1 MNKRRWIFSTVVA
14 AFLLIIGG
22 FLVYQQMT
30 PKPFTEVV
38 AEAKMDGYES
48 GDELEN
54 ASTVIVTGQL
64 EKRGDSIIER
74 ASDDAVI
81 GVYRMSTFKI
91 AQVLKNETDDN
102 LAKEM
107 TISVYENE
115 GYDAKTNTT
124 YHIAGYTKM
133 EKEEKYLLLQK
144 DSEDDYYVPTAVIF
158 GKINLN
164 PNKRYE
170 LFPKNSDTESAINKV
185 QAEVLKNLEN
195 EIEREN
201 K

>member
-38 AEAKMDGYES
+38 AEAKIDGYES

>member
-38 AEAKMDGYES
+38 AEDKMDGYES

-91 AQVLKNETDDN
+91 AQV
-102 LAKEM
+102 
-107 TISVYENE
+107 
-115 GYDAKTNTT
+115 
-124 YHIAGYTKM
+124 
-133 EKEEKYLLLQK
+133 
-144 DSEDDYYVPTAVIF
+144 
-158 GKINLN
+158 
-164 PNKRYE
+164 
-170 LFPKNSDTESAINKV
+170 
-185 QAEVLKNLEN
+185 
-195 EIEREN
+195 
-201 K
+201 